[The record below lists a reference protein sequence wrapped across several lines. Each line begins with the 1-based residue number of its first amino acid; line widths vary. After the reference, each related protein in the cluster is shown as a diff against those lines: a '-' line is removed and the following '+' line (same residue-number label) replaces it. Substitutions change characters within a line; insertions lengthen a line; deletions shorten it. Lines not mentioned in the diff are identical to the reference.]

1 MYTCYVYKYMCV
13 YIYIHAHIYTY
24 TYNGILTQPYKSEI
38 CSNLDGPQNIILSEI
53 NQKKILYD
61 IHYM

>member
-1 MYTCYVYKYMCV
+1 MCV